1 VKNREMHNMLEKNRR
16 AHLKNCFDNLRD
28 AVPGSEDIKQSTVA
42 IIQNA
47 TKYIE
52 ACQYHALPDI
62 RWRWLLA
69 LSSVGDSCESS
80 QQRNGHGGCFDCL
93 TLIGAHLTRTRT
105 PGAAPQQRERAP
117 GPRD

>member
-1 VKNREMHNMLEKNRR
+1 MLEKNRR

-52 ACQYHALPDI
+52 VCKPICQLCASAKGNVVSGAGQVVVVHMCMLVGVKSI
-62 RWRWLLA
+62 
-69 LSSVGDSCESS
+69 SVSNR
-80 QQRNGHGGCFDCL
+80 QQECIHY
-93 TLIGAHLTRTRT
+93 A
-105 PGAAPQQRERAP
+105 
-117 GPRD
+117 